1 MRAALVILALPL
13 CAADWRQFG
22 GPTGDFQ
29 AELTNPPLRWTE
41 GGPRKLWQRELGDG
55 YSSIVVANASL
66 YTMFRRGD
74 REVIVSL
81 SASDG
86 HTLWEYAYD
95 APLPA
100 DFDRFNAGSGP
111 RATPLIAGDWLL
123 AVGAGGQMHAL
134 RRGTGEPLWKRDFTT
149 DFDGKIRINGYAPS
163 PIAWRDTVIVF
174 PNAPNAAIA
183 ALRQSTGEMVWKKH
197 SFMVSY
203 ATPLPITV
211 GDIPQLIVQFSDEVA
226 GIDPN
231 SGDLLWSH
239 PHTNDQKVNA
249 ANPVWMDGLLFLSS
263 AYSDGSRM
271 LRLTAEGKGTKVD
284 EVWAQRLVRVHHS
297 DPVRIGGII
306 FAASG
311 DLGPCPLAAVDMET
325 GRVFWRNRD
334 FQRASLVAAGKQ
346 LLILDEDGT
355 LALAEPDEQGLN
367 LKGKAAVLKTN
378 AWTPPTLV
386 GRCVYLRDR
395 QSVVA
400 LEFGL

>member
-1 MRAALVILALPL
+1 MRAALALLALPL
-13 CAADWRQFG
+13 CAAEWRQFG

-29 AELTNPPLRWTE
+29 AEPTNPPLHWAE
-41 GGPRKLWQRELGDG
+41 GAPRKLWQRELGDG
-55 YSSIVVANASL
+55 YSGIVVDGDSL
-66 YTMFRRGD
+66 FTMFRRGD

-100 DFDRFNAGSGP
+100 DFDRFNAGAGP
-111 RATPLIAGDWLL
+111 RATPLVAGDCLF
-123 AVGAGGQMHAL
+123 AIGAGGQMHAL
-134 RRGTGEPLWKRDFTT
+134 KRRTGEPLWRRDFVA

-174 PNAPNAAIA
+174 PNAPNGAIL
-183 ALRQSTGEMVWKKH
+183 ALRQSTGEVVWKKH

-203 ATPLPITV
+203 ATPLLITV
-211 GDIPQLIVQFSDEVA
+211 GDLPQLIVQFSDEVA
-226 GIDPN
+226 GIEPD
-231 SGDLLWSH
+231 SGELLWSH
-239 PHTNDQKVNA
+239 PHANDQKVNA

-263 AYSDGSRM
+263 AYSGGSQT
-271 LRLTAEGKGTKVD
+271 LRLTANGKVTKV
-284 EVWAQRLVRVHHS
+284 EQVWAQRLVRVHHS

-311 DLGPCPLAAVDMET
+311 DLGPCPLTAVDMRT
-325 GRVFWRNRD
+325 GRVLWRNRD
-334 FQRASLVAAGKQ
+334 FQRSSLVAAGKQ

-355 LALAEPDEQGLN
+355 LALAAPDEQGLN
-367 LKGKAAVLKTN
+367 LKGRAAVLSTN

-386 GRCVYLRDR
+386 GRLVYLRDR
-395 QSVVA
+395 HSIMA
-400 LEFGL
+400 LEFGF